1 MAKKKRNKSAVKAA
15 GLYLSLILLTGC
27 TNYSPKPRGYF
38 RIEPQKAVYAPLE
51 MPDLPYSFECS
62 QEAKVD
68 STALKG
74 KKGWINLM
82 YPELH
87 ATIYC
92 SYEEGKPVEQ
102 FLQDSYK
109 LVDRQQ
115 RIQDMQEKVFENP
128 EKQVYGSLFL
138 LKGDCISPIQFHLTD
153 STGHFFRGAVYYAF
167 EPKADSIAPVTQYLI
182 QDVMHLMETFN
193 WKK

>member
-1 MAKKKRNKSAVKAA
+1 
-15 GLYLSLILLTGC
+15 
-27 TNYSPKPRGYF
+27 
-38 RIEPQKAVYAPLE
+38 
-51 MPDLPYSFECS
+51 
-62 QEAKVD
+62 
-68 STALKG
+68 
-74 KKGWINLM
+74 M

-153 STGHFFRGAVYYAF
+153 STGHFS
-167 EPKADSIAPVTQYLI
+167 EAPCITHSNRKPIPLLRLPNI
-182 QDVMHLMETFN
+182 
-193 WKK
+193 